1 LVGWELWGFWRVEGL
16 DRKTG
21 VREQGTGNR
30 RQGTG
35 DREQG
40 RTGNG
45 KGKGLGLKPVSS
57 RGMGLPRLKPGPISG
72 TKTRART
79 NTEILAAPE

>member
-1 LVGWELWGFWRVEGL
+1 MGWELWGFWRVEGL

-21 VREQGTGNR
+21 NRGQGTGNR
-30 RQGTG
+30 G
-35 DREQG
+35 QG

-57 RGMGLPRLKPGPISG
+57 MGMGLPRLKPGPISG
-72 TKTRART
+72 TKTTART